1 VSRDFFEASELQV
14 LNPEMSRQR
23 TTRLALAT
31 AILIFILPFP
41 FVYWA
46 SPASFPVGLYFG
58 GPLSV
63 AWVTLV
69 GYAFVKHGWAGW
81 PALLG
86 APLVF
91 WWPFVAATFY

>member
-1 VSRDFFEASELQV
+1 VSREFCGASQLHV
-14 LNPEMSRQR
+14 LNPEMSRQP
-23 TTRLALAT
+23 TILLALAI

-41 FVYWA
+41 FVYGGFHVGF
-46 SPASFPVGLYFG
+46 PAGLYFG

-63 AWVTLV
+63 GWMTLV
-69 GYAFVKHGWAGW
+69 GYALVKHGRAGW

>member
-1 VSRDFFEASELQV
+1 MPL
-14 LNPEMSRQR
+14 R
-23 TTRLALAT
+23 TIVILALAT

-41 FVYWA
+41 FLYGGFHVG
-46 SPASFPVGLYFG
+46 FPVGLYFG

-63 AWVTLV
+63 AWATLV
-69 GYAFVKHGWAGW
+69 GYAFVKHGRRGW